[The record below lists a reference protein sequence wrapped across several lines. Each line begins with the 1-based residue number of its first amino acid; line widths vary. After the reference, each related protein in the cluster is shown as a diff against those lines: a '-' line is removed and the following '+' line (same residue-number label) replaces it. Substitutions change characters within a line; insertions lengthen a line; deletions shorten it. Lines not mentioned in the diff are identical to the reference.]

1 MAEILIVDDE
11 LAIQKLLKRL
21 LEREGHVCQT
31 AGTAEEALT
40 ILEGQTFD
48 LVLSDVNMPG
58 ASGLELVDN
67 IVRRWP
73 GTPVVM
79 VTAVDDPSVAKVAVD
94 AGAYGYIIKP
104 FEPNEVIINLM
115 NALRRSVLEN
125 ENRQH
130 REALEQM
137 VSERT
142 QELRKAM
149 GHLEETHDELKVAK
163 EEVIKR
169 LGMAAEFRDEETGQH
184 IQRMSLYTSELAS
197 LCGLNQD
204 EVELIRVA
212 SPLHDAGKIGIPDAI
227 LRKPGRHTPEE
238 FEIMKKHA
246 EIGHEMLV
254 GSGFPVLDMAAVIAY
269 THHEKWDGSGYPR
282 QITAENIPLAGRI
295 TAISDV
301 FDALT
306 TKRIYKPAYSV
317 EKSTAIMK
325 QGRGKHFDPTILDL
339 FINNLD
345 VFLAIKERFP
355 DEETSL
361 TYEWPVMSFTKDKD

>member
-21 LEREGHVCQT
+21 LEREGHNCLT
-31 AGTAEEALT
+31 AGTAEEALE
-40 ILEGQTFD
+40 ILATKTFE

-58 ASGLELVDN
+58 ASGLDLVQD
-67 IVRRWP
+67 IVKRWP

-79 VTAVDDPSVAKVAVD
+79 VTAVDDPEVAKVAVD

-115 NALRRSVLEN
+115 NALRRRELED

-130 REALEQM
+130 REALEQI

-142 QELRKAM
+142 QALRKAM
-149 GHLEETHDELKVAK
+149 SHLEATHDELKIAK

-197 LCGLNQD
+197 LAGLTND

-254 GSGFPVLDMAAVIAY
+254 GSGFPVLDMAAVIAF
-269 THHEKWDGSGYPR
+269 THHEKWEGNGYPR
-282 QITAENIPLAGRI
+282 QISGEDIPLAGRI

-317 EKSTAIMK
+317 EKSIAIMK
-325 QGRGKHFDPTILDL
+325 QGRGKHFDPRLLDL
-339 FINNLD
+339 FLDKLD
-345 VFLAIKERFP
+345 VFLEIKKRFP

-361 TYEWPVMSFTKDKD
+361 TYEWPVLYFKEN